1 MELSSHARYI
11 PGLGMLRIF
20 DFLSLSFSF
29 FSSVGIIHFA
39 TISVVYVAMDIFI
52 SQDTSRLFIDFLL
65 CFYWGSG
72 ARSGGFVLARVC
84 SSCAGVNIRVG
95 MMNRGV

>member
-39 TISVVYVAMDIFI
+39 TISVVHVVMDIFI
-52 SQDTSRLFIDFLL
+52 SQGTSRLFIDF
-65 CFYWGSG
+65 CFVFTGVMCS
-72 ARSGGFVLARVC
+72 RGGFVLAVFGLRA
-84 SSCAGVNIRVG
+84 CAPPALELI
-95 MMNRGV
+95 